1 MKIENIP
8 ADIKS
13 KSLKEARD
21 EINEILV
28 NLETKNLDLSNAEN
42 AYKRLLNLNK
52 HVENLFKIKFQH
64 VLKNHF
70 MLKPV
75 FALFSCQRGAHIE
88 AQINPKYAKIAQKS
102 VGLQ

>member
-21 EINEILV
+21 EINEILA
-28 NLETKNLDLSNAEN
+28 NLETKNLDLSNAEK

-52 HVENLFKIKFQH
+52 HVENIFKMKS
-64 VLKNHF
+64 KNI
-70 MLKPV
+70 
-75 FALFSCQRGAHIE
+75 S
-88 AQINPKYAKIAQKS
+88 KS
-102 VGLQ
+102 

>member
-1 MKIENIP
+1 MKVENIP

-28 NLETKNLDLSNAEN
+28 KLENERLNFEEIEN

-52 HVENLFKIKFQH
+52 HVENIFKMRSKEISNNEK
-64 VLKNHF
+64 
-70 MLKPV
+70 
-75 FALFSCQRGAHIE
+75 
-88 AQINPKYAKIAQKS
+88 
-102 VGLQ
+102 

>member
-8 ADIKS
+8 ADVKS

-21 EINEILV
+21 EINEILA

-52 HVENLFKIKFQH
+52 HVENLFKMKS
-64 VLKNHF
+64 K
-70 MLKPV
+70 
-75 FALFSCQRGAHIE
+75 
-88 AQINPKYAKIAQKS
+88 QISKS
-102 VGLQ
+102 